1 MFSLVSVE
9 SNSIVFPGIFRP
21 MVLEDLVPYW
31 KDPAEQAEPNTIELE
46 SMFLLSGPNG
56 GGKSSIL
63 RSISAAAL
71 LSVCGLMVPAR
82 KAKVPRLDAVMLRMM
97 STDSPADN
105 KSSFQMVLN
114 FCS

>member
-1 MFSLVSVE
+1 M
-9 SNSIVFPGIFRP
+9 FRP
-21 MVLEDLVPYW
+21 LLLEDLIPYW
-31 KDPAEQAEPNTIELE
+31 KDPVCEQAEPNTIELE

-56 GGKSSIL
+56 GGKSSLL

-82 KAKVPRLDAVMLRMM
+82 KAVVPRLDAVMLRMM

-114 FCS
+114 FWCSILFEL